1 MPLGAGHGICRHIQQ
16 PAGTGNACRA
26 ADLLSG
32 RYRPNSTLYP
42 AVHPAAVGAVFTAA
56 FNAVR
61 PVGAAAA
68 GLGHPAQPEPCRA
81 AISLCGIP
89 PRAAGAGGRGV
100 PRLPRREERRPQ
112 GRHPRLLSGAYRHR
126 QDHERALPCP
136 ESHGRGLRRKAVLPD
151 RPQHHPSRRR
161 GRSSAAACRA
171 ARSCP
176 AQRDPDRQGKGLSAP
191 GRRRSPR
198 LSAGG
203 VPLCQRLLRPPQGCA
218 GGSAG
223 RQRQLQPRC
232 AGRHRPAVLGV
243 SL

>member
-1 MPLGAGHGICRHIQQ
+1 M
-16 PAGTGNACRA
+16 
-26 ADLLSG
+26 
-32 RYRPNSTLYP
+32 
-42 AVHPAAVGAVFTAA
+42 
-56 FNAVR
+56 
-61 PVGAAAA
+61 GAAAA
-68 GLGHPAQPEPCRA
+68 GLGHPAQPKPCGA
-81 AISLCGIP
+81 AISLCGVP

-112 GRHPRLLSGAYRHR
+112 GRHPRFLSGPYRHR
-126 QDHERALPCP
+126 QDHERALPCFK
-136 ESHGRGLRRKAVLPD
+136 SHGRGLRRKTVLSD

-161 GRSSAAACRA
+161 GRSGAAACRTT
-171 ARSCP
+171 RSRL

-191 GRRRSPR
+191 GRRRAPR

-223 RQRQLQPRC
+223 RQRQFQPCR
-232 AGRHRPAVLGV
+232 AGGHRPAVLGV